1 MAAVELET
9 RGGALW
15 ARLNR
20 PDALN
25 GINDEVVDGFQE
37 ACDRAESDDAVR
49 ALVLTGTGRAFCAGA
64 DLKHV
69 KSLGSE
75 GQPAFLRRVGDALDR
90 LDALGVPTI
99 AAVQGMALAGGL
111 ETVLCC
117 DLVVAAQ
124 SAAFGDAHANY
135 GLLPGG
141 GGSVRLPRKIG
152 VTRAK
157 HLMFTGLT
165 LPAHELEHSGLLN
178 AVVPD
183 DELETAVQELADTI
197 AKRSPIGLA
206 RMKQLLDDAL
216 ESSKQVGL
224 RTELAVSELHGH
236 SHDFQE
242 GLNAFNEKRS
252 PEFTGR

>member
-1 MAAVELET
+1 MAAVELES
-9 RGGALW
+9 RGQALW

-20 PDALN
+20 PEALN
-25 GINDEVVDGFQE
+25 GINDEVVDGIRE
-37 ACDRAESDDAVR
+37 ACERTQSDDGVR
-49 ALVLTGTGRAFCAGA
+49 SLVLAANGRAFCAGA

-75 GQPAFLRRVGDALDR
+75 DQPAFLRRVGDVLNRLEALP
-90 LDALGVPTI
+90 VPTI

-111 ETVLCC
+111 EVVLCC
-117 DLVVAAQ
+117 DLVVAAE
-124 SAAFGDAHANY
+124 SAGFGDAHANY

-141 GGSVRLPRKIG
+141 GGTVRLPRRIG

-157 HLMFTGLT
+157 HLMFTGVSVS
-165 LPAHELEHSGLLN
+165 ARELEHSGLLN
-178 AVVPD
+178 IVVAD
-183 DELETAVQELADTI
+183 EELEDTVQELADTL

-206 RMKQLLDDAL
+206 RMKQLVDDAL
-216 ESSKQVGL
+216 ESSQQVGL
-224 RTELAVSELHGH
+224 RTELAMSELHGH

-242 GLNAFNEKRS
+242 GLAAFNEKRA